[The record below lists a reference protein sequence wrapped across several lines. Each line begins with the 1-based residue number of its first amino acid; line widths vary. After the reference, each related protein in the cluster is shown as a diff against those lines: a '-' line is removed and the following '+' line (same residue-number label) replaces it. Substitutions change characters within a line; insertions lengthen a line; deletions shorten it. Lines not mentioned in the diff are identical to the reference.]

1 MKLLLKAVTIASTI
15 VATPVLA
22 QTWTLA
28 PEGSHLAYGSI
39 KKNTVGEVNSFSKL
53 SGQVSQD
60 GKAEIEIDLSSVET
74 NIDIRN
80 QRMIEYVFRKAGTA
94 SLTAQFDMSE
104 VSALSVGE
112 ATTVDAE
119 AQLSLAGAEVGF
131 DAEMFV
137 ARLSETSVMVSTNDM
152 IFISTEDA
160 GVDAGVDKL
169 MQLADLPGITRTV
182 PVTAR
187 FIFNLDDKKVEAAPV
202 AETTVLAAAVE
213 GDVKAGKKVFR
224 KCSACHKLDA
234 DRHTVGPS
242 LHGIFGAKAGQADG
256 FRYSDPLQQSEI
268 VWTPETMA
276 AFRTDPKGT
285 VPGNKMQFPGLKK
298 EADIANVIAYL
309 LAETQG

>member
-1 MKLLLKAVTIASTI
+1 MKLLLKAVTIASAI

-39 KKNTVGEVNSFSKL
+39 KKDTIGEVNSFTNI

-60 GKAEIEIDLSSVET
+60 GKVEIEIDLSSVET

-80 QRMIEYVFRKAGTA
+80 ERMIEFVFRKAGTA
-94 SLTAQFDMSE
+94 SLTADFDMSE
-104 VSALSVGE
+104 VSALGVGE
-112 ATTVDAE
+112 TTTVDAE
-119 AQLSLAGAEVGF
+119 ARLSLAGTDVDF

-152 IFISTEDA
+152 VFIGTEDA
-160 GVDAGVDKL
+160 GVDAGIDKL

-187 FIFNLDDKKVEAAPV
+187 LIFNLDDKKAEAAP
-202 AETTVLAAAVE
+202 AEESTVLAAAVE
-213 GDVKAGKKVFR
+213 GDIKAGKKVFR

-242 LHGIFGAKAGQADG
+242 LHNIFGAQAGQADG
-256 FRYSDPLQQSEI
+256 FRYSEPLQQSEI

-276 AFRTDPKGT
+276 AFLADPKGT
-285 VPGNKMQFPGLKK
+285 VPGNKMQFRGLKK
-298 EADIANVIAYL
+298 DADIVNVIAYIQ
-309 LAETQG
+309 AETQG